1 MIFVPMRSKNSAF
14 GHDVQEDYEN
24 RDNLLPGEGGK
35 GVGEEPNHT
44 TARKLVPL

>member
-1 MIFVPMRSKNSAF
+1 MRSKNSAS
-14 GHDVQEDYEN
+14 GHDVQEDYEK
-24 RDNLLPGEGGK
+24 RDNLLPGGGGGK